1 MLKPI
6 NTTPRYIGMGA
17 PQLLAPQRPSSVN
30 ATQNFWQAGPH
41 SWMNR
46 AQQPM
51 GRPGIS
57 RWFSRLQLERP
68 TMETG

>member
-6 NTTPRYIGMGA
+6 NTTPRYTGMYA
-17 PQLLAPQRPSSVN
+17 PQLLVPQRPSSVN
-30 ATQNFWQAGPH
+30 TTQNFWQAGPY

-57 RWFSRLQLERP
+57 RWFV
-68 TMETG
+68 